1 MKVVLVVVG
10 AAVLLLIGWMV
21 SKIAKWNKTE
31 WDESIEDV

>member
-21 SKIAKWNKTE
+21 SKIAKWNMTE